1 MVAMHLAVE
10 LSILIWAWWL
20 AELSVLPDVM
30 ALLPQA
36 GIYSPLLVLGERRE
50 AGFCE

>member
-30 ALLPQA
+30 AWPA
-36 GIYSPLLVLGERRE
+36 TGGNYKSTVSFGRG
-50 AGFCE
+50 A